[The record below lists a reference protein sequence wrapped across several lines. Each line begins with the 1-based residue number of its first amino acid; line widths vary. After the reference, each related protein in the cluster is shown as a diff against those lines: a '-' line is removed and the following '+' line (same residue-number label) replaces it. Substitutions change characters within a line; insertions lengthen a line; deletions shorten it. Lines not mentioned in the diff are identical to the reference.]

1 MPRDRTVEDVSTLIF
16 DLDGTI
22 SDPSLGIFRSI
33 NYALRA
39 HGYCEVSAERVATE
53 IGPPLDETFKIFQ
66 PEASPAEIANLIEK
80 YRERY
85 ATVGYSE
92 NEIYPGMP
100 QVIQALWSRGMR
112 MGVCTSK
119 RRDFAE
125 RILSMF
131 GLLEYFSFVDG
142 GDIGNKKQD
151 QLAGLLKVGQIDT
164 SAVMVGDRDIDIIS
178 AKSNGLRSVG
188 VLWGFGDWNELS
200 VAGANII
207 LSTTKEIE
215 LLGI

>member
-1 MPRDRTVEDVSTLIF
+1 MEDVSTLIF

-33 NYALRA
+33 NHALRA
-39 HGYCEVSAERVATE
+39 RGYCEVSAERVAAE

-100 QVIQALWSRGMR
+100 EVIQALWSRGIR

-142 GDIGNKKQD
+142 GDIGIKKQD
-151 QLAGLLKVGQIDT
+151 QLAGLLKFGQIDT